1 MLQALRRKVANPDVG
16 EALVAEEFLK
26 ITTWLSSRSTTEPVA
41 DADIQELAGLLTST
55 LIGLKDDTP
64 AEIDVSEHLRRGSA
78 FMVSRGF
85 PTFIRDLLRVLFPT
99 LRHRLFRNYQD
110 ADSVTN
116 FVWGDTRDRSTSV
129 PRLTVSRRHGGLITF
144 KANEAWI
151 EDREKDIRACDAWII
166 AIAMGQHPRL
176 GRESLLVLLDTELL
190 ITIVKPLW

>member
-16 EALVAEEFLK
+16 AAHVAEEFLK
-26 ITTWLSSRSTTEPVA
+26 TTTWLSSRSTTEPVA

-85 PTFIRDLLRVLFPT
+85 PTFIRDLLKVLFPT

-166 AIAMGQHPRL
+166 AIAMCQHPRL
-176 GRESLLVLLDTELL
+176 GRGSLLRSLDLELL

>member
-1 MLQALRRKVANPDVG
+1 MANPDVG

-26 ITTWLSSRSTTEPVA
+26 TTTWLSSRSTKEPVA

-85 PTFIRDLLRVLFPT
+85 PRIPTFIRDLLRVLFPT

-129 PRLTVSRRHGGLITF
+129 PRLTVSRRYGGLITF

-151 EDREKDIRACDAWII
+151 DDREKDIRNCDAWII

-176 GRESLLVLLDTELL
+176 GRESLLIFLDKELL
-190 ITIVKPLW
+190 IAIVKPLW

>member
-1 MLQALRRKVANPDVG
+1 MANPDVG

-26 ITTWLSSRSTTEPVA
+26 TTTWLSSRSTTEPVA

-151 EDREKDIRACDAWII
+151 EDREKDIRACDLWII
-166 AIAMGQHPRL
+166 AIAMSQHPRL
-176 GRESLLVLLDTELL
+176 GRESLLRSLDLELL